1 MIASVEDAS
10 GEPLEL
16 RPAAWQRDLLAQLKL
31 EGAAANT
38 EVTFGGPQ
46 HIDTRLLAGARI
58 LVAQSEEEVQVR
70 VGEFGGMKT
79 SWRGS
84 G

>member
-1 MIASVEDAS
+1 MVASVEDSS

-16 RPAAWQRDLLAQLKL
+16 RPASWQRVLLAQLKL
-31 EGAAANT
+31 EGPEANT

-46 HIDTRLLAGARI
+46 HIDARLLAGARI

-70 VGEFGGMKT
+70 V
-79 SWRGS
+79 
-84 G
+84 